1 MSVLWQD
8 IRYGV
13 RKLRKSPGFTAI
25 ALITLAIG
33 IGANTIMFS
42 FSDAVMLQQPRHVK
56 NPEQLAYCTIRPAS
70 SGPVGYSE
78 YLSVRDSGLA
88 FSDLMVQSY
97 GVEGGAT
104 LVRGDSAS
112 RVQTLY
118 VSLNYFSFLGV
129 APVLGRSFLPEEERL
144 GGASVVV
151 LSHRLWQRLGGN
163 PKLVGEFL
171 TINGI
176 PCQVVG
182 VAPKD
187 FTGVSFVGPD
197 LWLPLGSY
205 SAVSTW
211 FRGLPPRADARGDR
225 GYPVGLDIIGRLK
238 PGVNMR
244 VAQAQLQSLIP
255 RFRAEDPKRWLDG
268 ASFSLRP
275 PGRDIAHIEDNE
287 VGRRR
292 SAVFCLA
299 LMAVSTI
306 ILVIACLNLANML
319 IVQGASRHRE
329 IAVRLALG
337 GGRWR
342 IIRQLLAE
350 SGLLALLGGVL
361 GVLLAVC
368 GMRILNAWFAT
379 ATDVVTR
386 VLQVGLNVRVL
397 TATLGFCLIATLLFG
412 LRPALRL
419 SRRDIAGE
427 MKASGGSVR
436 GSVRRRRGGL
446 SVAGQIALA
455 VALVFSASLLARSA
469 VQTAR
474 PDPRFPLDEKLVVQ
488 IDPESARYDKVR
500 SIQACAALA
509 DHLASLPEVK
519 ALGTSPHLFYGGGGW
534 LSIRECRPGA
544 QEDGPRGPRAR
555 YGTRISAGRDYF
567 AALGIPLLQG
577 RLFDPLDSAPN
588 AEKVAIIDESLAR
601 HLRPDGNALGCFIQW
616 GVVEFG
622 EWIPDAYRVVGIV
635 ASMAGVRERE
645 PRPQMYMPT
654 GADQLSPYFYLHVAD
669 RRAVEL
675 LRARMAE
682 EIRRV
687 DPHIPILS
695 VKTLAEIR
703 NDNTDVWTA
712 RFLARLALAAAG
724 AALFLA
730 ALGIYAIKGY
740 VVASRTSE
748 IGIRKA
754 MGATH
759 GNILG
764 MVLREGLV
772 LTVVALLVGLLLG
785 LAIAQVAASLLYGI
799 SPADPASIAATIAL
813 LGAASLLAGYFPAR
827 RAAKVDPMVA
837 LRYE

>member
-1 MSVLWQD
+1 MRTLWED
-8 IRYGV
+8 V
-13 RKLRKSPGFTAI
+13 RFAVRRLRKSPGFTAL

-33 IGANTIMFS
+33 IGANTIMLS
-42 FSDAVMLQQPRHVK
+42 FSDAVLQQQPRHVK
-56 NPEQLAYCTIRPAS
+56 NPEQLAYCAIRPAT

-78 YLSVRDSGLA
+78 YLTVRDSGLA
-88 FSDLMVQSY
+88 FSDLMVQSHA
-97 GVEGGAT
+97 VEGNAT

-112 RVQTLY
+112 RVQAMY

-129 APVLGRSFLPEEERL
+129 APVLGRGFLPEEERL
-144 GGASVVV
+144 GGALVVV

-171 TINGI
+171 TVNGI

-182 VAPKD
+182 VAPKG
-187 FTGVSFVGPD
+187 FTGVSRVGPD

-205 SAVSTW
+205 AAVSTW
-211 FRGLPPRADARGDR
+211 FRGRTPPADARGDW
-225 GYPVGLDIIGRLK
+225 GYPVTLSIIGRLK

-255 RFRAEDPKRWLDG
+255 RFRAEDPRRWLDG

-275 PGRDIAHIEDNE
+275 PGRDMVDIDNE
-287 VGRRR
+287 VGRRG
-292 SAVFCLA
+292 SIMFSLV

-337 GGRWR
+337 GGRLR
-342 IIRQLLAE
+342 IIRQLLVE

-368 GMRILNAWFAT
+368 GMRILNTWFAT
-379 ATDVVTR
+379 GADIVMR

-397 TATLGFCLIATLLFG
+397 MATLGFCLIATLLFG

-419 SRRDIAGE
+419 SRRDIAGG

-455 VALVFSASLLARSA
+455 VALVLSASLLARSA
-469 VQTAR
+469 METAR
-474 PDPRFPLDEKLVVQ
+474 PDPRFPLDDKLVVR
-488 IDPESARYDKVR
+488 IDPESARYDKVGT
-500 SIQACAALA
+500 IQACTALA

-519 ALGTSPHLFYGGGGW
+519 ALGTSPNLFYGGGGW
-534 LSIRECRPGA
+534 LSIREYLPGT

-555 YGTRISAGRDYF
+555 YGAKIDAGRDYF
-567 AALGIPLLQG
+567 AAMGIPLLQG
-577 RLFDPLDSAPN
+577 RLFNPLDSGPN

-616 GVVEFG
+616 GVPEFG
-622 EWIPDAYRVVGIV
+622 EWFPDVHRVVGIV

-645 PRPQMYMPT
+645 PRPQMYMPA
-654 GADQLSPYFYLHVAD
+654 GADQLSPYFYLHVGD
-669 RRAVEL
+669 
-675 LRARMAE
+675 
-682 EIRRV
+682 
-687 DPHIPILS
+687 
-695 VKTLAEIR
+695 
-703 NDNTDVWTA
+703 
-712 RFLARLALAAAG
+712 
-724 AALFLA
+724 
-730 ALGIYAIKGY
+730 
-740 VVASRTSE
+740 RTS
-748 IGIRKA
+748 RFC
-754 MGATH
+754 
-759 GNILG
+759 
-764 MVLREGLV
+764 R
-772 LTVVALLVGLLLG
+772 
-785 LAIAQVAASLLYGI
+785 
-799 SPADPASIAATIAL
+799 
-813 LGAASLLAGYFPAR
+813 
-827 RAAKVDPMVA
+827 
-837 LRYE
+837 